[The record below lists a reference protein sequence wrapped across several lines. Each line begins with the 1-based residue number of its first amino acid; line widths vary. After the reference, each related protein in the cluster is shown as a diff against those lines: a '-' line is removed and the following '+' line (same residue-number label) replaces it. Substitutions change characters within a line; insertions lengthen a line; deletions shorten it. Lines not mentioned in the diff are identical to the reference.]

1 MPGEGYISYRVKVGM
16 RCRKMQLNTI
26 SGDGSIRGRL
36 ERIRAFAAV
45 YTPDQDHDEQ
55 VMKNALML
63 FDQLAP
69 LHGLTEEERF
79 LLQAA
84 AILHDIGWSQPGGA
98 HNKTGARMVRADTS
112 LPLKRDEQEI
122 IALLIRYH
130 RKSPPSLRQRR
141 FAELDQGD
149 RERVQKLASLLRIAD
164 GLDRSHQSLVDT
176 ITATIGEDEVILH
189 CSSRSEGYLECE
201 YALERSDLFTAFFS
215 REVAI
220 DWRVTP

>member
-1 MPGEGYISYRVKVGM
+1 MQQKPRPGEGSIS
-16 RCRKMQLNTI
+16 
-26 SGDGSIRGRL
+26 DRL
-36 ERIRAFAAV
+36 EMIRAFAAG
-45 YTPDQDHDEQ
+45 YTPDRDHDEQ

-69 LHGLTEEERF
+69 LHGLSGEERF
-79 LLQAA
+79 LLRAA
-84 AILHDIGWSQPGGA
+84 SLLHDIGWSRPGGA

-112 LPLKRDEQEI
+112 LPLQRGERES

-130 RKSPPSLRQRR
+130 RRSPPSLQQRR
-141 FAELDQGD
+141 FAELNPGD

-176 ITATIGEDEVILH
+176 ITVTIGEDEVILH

-201 YALERSDLFTAFFS
+201 YALRRSDLFTALFS
-215 REVAI
+215 REVVI